1 MKMLNIFEED
11 LTFCQIE
18 SFSEFE
24 DVIREQSLVWEWD
37 WEQSFVWEWEHP

>member
-11 LTFCQIE
+11 LTFCQIV